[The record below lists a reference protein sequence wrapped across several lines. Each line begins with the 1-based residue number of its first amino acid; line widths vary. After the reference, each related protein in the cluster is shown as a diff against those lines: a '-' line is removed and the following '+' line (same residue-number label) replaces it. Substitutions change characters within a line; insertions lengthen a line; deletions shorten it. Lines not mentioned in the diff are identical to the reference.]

1 MVGGI
6 SSLVFLFSL
15 CFATAIEALQ
25 TVFHTGHGHL
35 DTMHHPDYILVV
47 TGANLGLW
55 IVSFLTVGGFSYHQT
70 SAVRQRRGSQHPG
83 ARNPAK
89 KRKEEKEKS
98 CTTYYSATRV
108 SDVLRDLQG
117 CFFTFLTSSL
127 VHFNVSTTYS
137 LQISERRDRVTG
149 AETSSER
156 RDREQGDRCRDILH
170 IH

>member
-1 MVGGI
+1 MEVVGGI

-89 KRKEEKEKS
+89 KRKEEKEKTCS
-98 CTTYYSATRV
+98 TYYSTTR
-108 SDVLRDLQG
+108 
-117 CFFTFLTSSL
+117 TTSS
-127 VHFNVSTTYS
+127 S
-137 LQISERRDRVTG
+137 
-149 AETSSER
+149 
-156 RDREQGDRCRDILH
+156 
-170 IH
+170 

>member
-1 MVGGI
+1 MEVVGGI

-98 CTTYYSATRV
+98 CSTYYSATRV

-127 VHFNVSTTYS
+127 VHFNVSTTCRF
-137 LQISERRDRVTG
+137 QSEETGRRVH
-149 AETSSER
+149 ETSSER

-170 IH
+170 IQ